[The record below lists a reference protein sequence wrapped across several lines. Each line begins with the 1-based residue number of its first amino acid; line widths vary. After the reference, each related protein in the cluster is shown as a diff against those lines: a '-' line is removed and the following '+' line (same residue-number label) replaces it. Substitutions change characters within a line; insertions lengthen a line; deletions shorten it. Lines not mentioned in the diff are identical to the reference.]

1 MYDINN
7 IFAKIIRKEIPAD
20 IVFEKDYVIV
30 IKDKFPKAK
39 THILILP
46 KGEYMDIIDF
56 NEKAS
61 QTEKDEFFRIAYS
74 YLKKLNHG
82 KLNFNYKKEG
92 GQEVFHLHAHI
103 LSEGAL

>member
-20 IVFEKDYVIV
+20 VVFENDYVMV

-39 THILILP
+39 THILVLP
-46 KGEYMDIIDF
+46 KGEYIDIINF
-56 NEKAS
+56 NENAS
-61 QTEKDEFFRIAYS
+61 QIEKDEFFKAAYY
-74 YLKKLNHG
+74 YLAKLNHG
-82 KLNFNYKKEG
+82 KLHFNYKKEG

-103 LSEGAL
+103 LSEGQL